1 MTTQPIKINLQLFP
15 EEPTSG
21 AIETFEWEDP
31 HTHEKILMP
40 EKVKVG
46 DKEINI
52 REKIGHMN
60 SGIRKVLQNEITKKS
75 EAKYQEL
82 QTMLNDKN
90 ITVEQL
96 QSKIQE
102 FEESK
107 MSMEEQIKAQS
118 KREIDMANN
127 FAKTKEQEAITNYNL
142 FQETKID
149 NDIYGAF
156 SGFSL
161 SNAEDTKLLIRQKG
175 NAKVVKDETTGQF
188 KTVLTFNVDGEAK
201 ELTPKEAVELYLAD
215 PNNSHHLKNNLR
227 AGGGSV
233 SGGKATKDGKIG
245 YTRSSMN
252 DPATR
257 AEYNAKNK
265 KGEPVAIIEG

>member
-1 MTTQPIKINLQLFP
+1 MTTKQIKINLQLFP
-15 EEPTSG
+15 EDGASG
-21 AIETFEWEDP
+21 VIETFEWQDP
-31 HTHEKILMP
+31 HTNEKHLLP
-40 EKVKVG
+40 TKVKAG
-46 DKEINI
+46 DKEIDI
-52 REKIGHMN
+52 KTAIGHMN

-96 QSKIQE
+96 QTKLQEIEDSKL
-102 FEESK
+102 
-107 MSMEEQIKAQS
+107 SMEEQIKNQS
-118 KREIDMANN
+118 KREIQKAND
-127 FAKTKEQEAITNYNL
+127 FAKSKEQEAITNYNL

-149 NDIYGAF
+149 NDIYTAF

-175 NAKVVKDETTGQF
+175 NAKVIKDEASGQF

-227 AGGGSV
+227 AGGGSTN
-233 SGGKATKDGKIG
+233 GGKATKDGKIG
-245 YTRSSMN
+245 YTRSSLN
-252 DPATR
+252 DPTTR
-257 AEYNAKNK
+257 AEYHAKMKN
-265 KGEPVAIIEG
+265 GEPVTIIEG